1 MRARRGA
8 LGAVVR
14 AGVGRH
20 RVRTIVLT
28 LTVLLAVAA
37 SVLATGL
44 LVASNAPFDHAFAGQ
59 HGAHLTAQFDGTKVT
74 AARLAATARAP
85 GVTAAAGPF
94 PTTSA
99 RPRTTAGSVGIPAGI
114 DLQPLTIVGRA
125 DRGGPVDDVT
135 LLQGRWAT
143 GSGEI
148 VLASDAGGAPVGL
161 GDTLLFPGRTGSQT
175 LTVVGIAR
183 SVSHTADAWVVPA
196 QLPALTATGTTAGF
210 EMLYRFHAAG
220 TDAEV
225 AAGRATIAAAVPA
238 GSMTGTQSYLAVRQR
253 ANSNTAA
260 FVPFVAAFGILGLV
274 MSALIIGIVVSGA
287 VGAAIG
293 RIGVLKALGFTPA
306 QVVRAY
312 LGQAL
317 IPASVGVVLGA
328 LGGNLLAV
336 PVLREQANAYGGI
349 APSIPLWVDVA
360 VAATALAVV
369 GAAALAPALRA
380 GRLRAVEAISVGR
393 AVRTTRGRL
402 AQRLV
407 GRSRLPRA
415 VALGLAQPFSRPAR
429 SSVLVAA
436 IGFGAIGVTFAVGL
450 GLSLNDIQAARNRD
464 SPGAVVVYAA
474 GPARGPG
481 AGKVPQ
487 PLSAQTPVQPDSGA
501 VAAAIRAQSGTRR
514 FYGVSQTEVS
524 VSGLTGATTAV
535 AYQGDSSWAAYQMI
549 SGRWFSRPG
558 EVVVGTRFLHA
569 AGVKVGDSVTVL
581 DQGHSVSLRI
591 VGEALDLHHDG
602 MTLLTEGDS
611 LAGLGE
617 DLSPT
622 EFHVDLKPGTNLAG
636 YLGVLGPALRASG
649 GDAEANLTDTSSVI
663 ATMETLIGTLTLAL
677 TVVAALGVLN
687 TVVLDTRERVHDLGV
702 FKALGM
708 TPRQTVG
715 MVIASVSGLGLVAG
729 LVGVPAGIALHH
741 MIVPLMGH
749 SVGTGIPHADV
760 AVFGG
765 PVLVPLALG
774 GLVIAVAG
782 AMLPAVWAARTRAVT
797 ALRSE

>member
-1 MRARRGA
+1 MSGRRGA

-20 RVRTIVLT
+20 RVRTVVLT

-37 SVLATGL
+37 SVLAAGL

-59 HGAHLTAQFDGTKVT
+59 HGAQLTAQFDAAKVS
-74 AARLAATARAP
+74 AARLAGTARVP

-99 RPRTTAGSVGIPAGI
+99 RPRSTGGTAGVPAGL

-135 LLQGRWAT
+135 LLDGRWAT
-143 GSGEI
+143 GSGQI
-148 VLASDAGGAPVGL
+148 VLAADTDGVPEGL
-161 GDTLLFPGRTGSQT
+161 GDTMLFTGKAGAQT

-196 QLPALTATGTTAGF
+196 QLPALTPTGTTPGF
-210 EMLYRFHAAG
+210 QMLYRFRAAG
-220 TDAEV
+220 TDAQV
-225 AAGRATIAAAVPA
+225 SAGRAAIAAAVPA
-238 GSMTGTQSYLAVRQR
+238 RAMTGSQSYLAVRQR

-328 LGGNLLAV
+328 VAGNLLAV
-336 PVLREQANAYGGI
+336 PVLSDQADAYGGI
-349 APSIPLWVDVA
+349 ATSIPLWIDVA
-360 VAATALAVV
+360 VAAASLGVV
-369 GAAALAPALRA
+369 SAAALVPALRA

-393 AVRTTRGRL
+393 AVRTTRGRW
-402 AQRLV
+402 AQRLI

-429 SSVLVAA
+429 SSVLAAA

-450 GLSLNDIQAARNRD
+450 GISLNDVQSAGNRD
-464 SPGAVVVYAA
+464 SVGAVVVHAGGPQSGPEGVNVPHPLDAA
-474 GPARGPG
+474 NA
-481 AGKVPQ
+481 
-487 PLSAQTPVQPDSGA
+487 VQPDPDA
-501 VAAAIRAQSGTRR
+501 VATAIAAQPGTRR
-514 FYGVSQTEVS
+514 FYGVGRAEVS
-524 VSGLTGATTAV
+524 VSGLTGATTVV
-535 AYQGDSSWAAYQMI
+535 AYQGDSSWASYQMI
-549 SGRWFSRPG
+549 SGTWFGRPG
-558 EVVVGTRFLHA
+558 EAVVGTRFLKA
-569 AGVKVGDSVTVL
+569 AGVKVGDSITVL
-581 DQGHSVSLRI
+581 DQGRSVRLTI
-591 VGEALDLHHDG
+591 VGETLDLHRDG
-602 MTLLTEGDS
+602 MTLLTEGAS
-611 LAGLGE
+611 LTGLGD

-622 EFHVDLKPGTNLAG
+622 EFHVDLKPGTSVAG
-636 YLGVLGPALRASG
+636 YLAKLSPAVASNG
-649 GDAEANLTDTSSVI
+649 GDAEANLTDRSDVI
-663 ATMETLIGTLTLAL
+663 ATMEALIGTLTLAL

-687 TVVLDTRERVHDLGV
+687 TVVLDTRDRVHDLGV

-715 MVIASVSGLGLVAG
+715 MVVASVSGLGLVAG
-729 LVGVPAGIALHH
+729 LVGVPLGVALHH
-741 MIVPLMGH
+741 LVVPLMGH

-760 AVFGG
+760 AVFALRI
-765 PVLVPLALG
+765 VAPLALG

-782 AMLPAVWAARTRAVT
+782 AVLPAVWAARTRAVT